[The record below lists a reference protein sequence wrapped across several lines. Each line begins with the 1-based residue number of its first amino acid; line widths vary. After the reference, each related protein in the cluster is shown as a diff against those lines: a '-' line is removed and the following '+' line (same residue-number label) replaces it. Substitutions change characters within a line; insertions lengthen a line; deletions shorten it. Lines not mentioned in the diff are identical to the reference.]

1 MKKFYI
7 SILTLII
14 ISCNS
19 SGNSNITSLIENGD
33 LEELKKRKKEYVDTM
48 NTMQVELNEINDGIA
63 FLDENEKLTLVS
75 NYEIKEKV
83 FNSYMEAQANL
94 KTRKNV
100 LILPEFQGTL
110 EKIFVYEGQYV
121 KKGKLL
127 AEINDSGLKEQ
138 LDQLTIQANF
148 AKENFERTERLWN
161 NNIGS
166 EIQFLKSKTD
176 FESSQKMVEQMKD
189 RLAKTKIYAPFDGE
203 VDEIISNQGSNL
215 IPGVSQIL
223 RLVNLDK
230 IYAEASVSEKYISFI
245 EEGTEA
251 IVQVPLL
258 GKEIKSQI
266 IQTGNFINPSNRTF
280 RVEVPVENIDKKI
293 KQNLDAKIKI
303 NIYSKD
309 DAVVIPLRIV
319 REDASGENFVYVMN
333 EYASELG
340 MNNTSFN
347 NASGLPDP
355 LNVTSAYDK
364 YSKSKFL
371 NASGFKIYSVSL
383 DKNKSSWLSA
393 IKQDKLSWSEHVCD
407 YKGWQSDAAVKYNIQ
422 RIPSNFIIDA
432 NGVIIAKNLT
442 GDMLHTELDKLVK
455 SF

>member
-19 SGNSNITSLIENGD
+19 SGSSNITSLIENGD

-110 EKIFVYEGQYV
+110 EQIFVYEGQYV
-121 KKGKLL
+121 QKGKLL

-138 LDQLTIQANF
+138 LEQLTIQANF

-189 RLAKTKIYAPFDGE
+189 KLAKTKIYAPFDGE

-280 RVEVPVENIDKKI
+280 RVEVPVENIDNKI

-303 NIYSKD
+303 NIYSKK

-319 REDASGENFVYVMN
+319 REDASGRNFVYVMN
-333 EYASELG
+333 QDIKEGVYVTTKTFISLG
-340 MNNTSFN
+340 NKNNTDVEVTEGLKIGGMLVLEG
-347 NASGLPDP
+347 ASIVEDSQR
-355 LNVTSAYDK
+355 V
-364 YSKSKFL
+364 
-371 NASGFKIYSVSL
+371 
-383 DKNKSSWLSA
+383 
-393 IKQDKLSWSEHVCD
+393 KLI
-407 YKGWQSDAAVKYNIQ
+407 N
-422 RIPSNFIIDA
+422 
-432 NGVIIAKNLT
+432 
-442 GDMLHTELDKLVK
+442 
-455 SF
+455 

>member
-19 SGNSNITSLIENGD
+19 SGSSNITSLIENGD

-127 AEINDSGLKEQ
+127 AEINDSGLQEQ
-138 LDQLTIQANF
+138 LEQLTIQANF

-258 GKEIKSQI
+258 GKEIKSQV

-280 RVEVPVENIDKKI
+280 RVEVPVKNIDKKI

-303 NIYSKD
+303 NIYSKE

-319 REDASGENFVYVMN
+319 REDASGKNFVYVMN
-333 EYASELG
+333 QDVKEGVYITSKTFISLG
-340 MNNTSFN
+340 NKNNTDVEVTE
-347 NASGLPDP
+347 GL
-355 LNVTSAYDK
+355 
-364 YSKSKFL
+364 
-371 NASGFKIYSVSL
+371 KI
-383 DKNKSSWLSA
+383 
-393 IKQDKLSWSEHVCD
+393 
-407 YKGWQSDAAVKYNIQ
+407 
-422 RIPSNFIIDA
+422 
-432 NGVIIAKNLT
+432 
-442 GDMLHTELDKLVK
+442 GDMLVLEGASIVEDSQRVKLIN
-455 SF
+455 

>member
-14 ISCNS
+14 IISCNS
-19 SGNSNITSLIENGD
+19 SGSSNITSLIENGD

-48 NTMQVELNEINDGIA
+48 NTMQVELNEINYGID

-138 LDQLTIQANF
+138 LEQLTIQANF

-251 IVQVPLL
+251 IVQIPLL

-303 NIYSKD
+303 NIYSKE

-319 REDASGENFVYVMN
+319 REDASGKNFVYVMN
-333 EYASELG
+333 QDVKEGVYITSKTFISLG
-340 MNNTSFN
+340 NKNNTDVEVTG
-347 NASGLPDP
+347 GL
-355 LNVTSAYDK
+355 
-364 YSKSKFL
+364 
-371 NASGFKIYSVSL
+371 KI
-383 DKNKSSWLSA
+383 
-393 IKQDKLSWSEHVCD
+393 
-407 YKGWQSDAAVKYNIQ
+407 
-422 RIPSNFIIDA
+422 
-432 NGVIIAKNLT
+432 
-442 GDMLHTELDKLVK
+442 GDMLVLEGASIVEDSQRVKLIN
-455 SF
+455 

>member
-19 SGNSNITSLIENGD
+19 SGSSNITSLIENGD

-110 EKIFVYEGQYV
+110 EQIFVYEGQYV
-121 KKGKLL
+121 QKGKLL

-138 LDQLTIQANF
+138 LEQLTIQANF

-251 IVQVPLL
+251 IVQIPLL

-280 RVEVPVENIDKKI
+280 RVEVPVENFDKKI

-309 DAVVIPLRIV
+309 EAVVIPLRIV
-319 REDASGENFVYVMN
+319 REDASGKNFVYVMN
-333 EYASELG
+333 QDVKEGVYITSKTFISLG
-340 MNNTSFN
+340 NKNNTDVEVTE
-347 NASGLPDP
+347 GL
-355 LNVTSAYDK
+355 
-364 YSKSKFL
+364 
-371 NASGFKIYSVSL
+371 KI
-383 DKNKSSWLSA
+383 
-393 IKQDKLSWSEHVCD
+393 
-407 YKGWQSDAAVKYNIQ
+407 
-422 RIPSNFIIDA
+422 
-432 NGVIIAKNLT
+432 
-442 GDMLHTELDKLVK
+442 GDMLVLEGASIVEDSQRVKLIN
-455 SF
+455 

>member
-7 SILTLII
+7 SILSLII

-19 SGNSNITSLIENGD
+19 SGSSNITSLIENGD

-110 EKIFVYEGQYV
+110 EQIFVYEGQYV
-121 KKGKLL
+121 QKGKLL

-138 LDQLTIQANF
+138 LEQLTIQASF

-280 RVEVPVENIDKKI
+280 RVEVPVENIDNKI

-303 NIYSKD
+303 NIYSKK

-319 REDASGENFVYVMN
+319 REDASGRNFVYVMN
-333 EYASELG
+333 QDIKEGVYVTTKTFISLG
-340 MNNTSFN
+340 NKNNTDVEVTE
-347 NASGLPDP
+347 GL
-355 LNVTSAYDK
+355 
-364 YSKSKFL
+364 
-371 NASGFKIYSVSL
+371 KI
-383 DKNKSSWLSA
+383 
-393 IKQDKLSWSEHVCD
+393 
-407 YKGWQSDAAVKYNIQ
+407 
-422 RIPSNFIIDA
+422 
-432 NGVIIAKNLT
+432 
-442 GDMLHTELDKLVK
+442 GDMLVLEGASIVEDSQRVKLIN
-455 SF
+455 

>member
-19 SGNSNITSLIENGD
+19 SGSSNITSLIENGD

-63 FLDENEKLTLVS
+63 VLDENEKLTLVS

-251 IVQVPLL
+251 IVQIPLL

-309 DAVVIPLRIV
+309 EAVVIPLRIV
-319 REDASGENFVYVMN
+319 REDASGKNFVYVMN
-333 EYASELG
+333 QDVKEGVYITSKTFISLG
-340 MNNTSFN
+340 NKNNTDVEVTQ
-347 NASGLPDP
+347 GL
-355 LNVTSAYDK
+355 
-364 YSKSKFL
+364 
-371 NASGFKIYSVSL
+371 KI
-383 DKNKSSWLSA
+383 
-393 IKQDKLSWSEHVCD
+393 
-407 YKGWQSDAAVKYNIQ
+407 
-422 RIPSNFIIDA
+422 
-432 NGVIIAKNLT
+432 
-442 GDMLHTELDKLVK
+442 GDMLVLEGASIVEDSQRVKLIN
-455 SF
+455 

>member
-19 SGNSNITSLIENGD
+19 SGSSNITSLIENGD

-121 KKGKLL
+121 KTGKLL

-138 LDQLTIQANF
+138 LEQLTIQANF

-251 IVQVPLL
+251 IVQIPLL

-303 NIYSKD
+303 NIYSKE

-319 REDASGENFVYVMN
+319 REDASGKNFVYVMN
-333 EYASELG
+333 QDVKEGVYITSKTFISLG
-340 MNNTSFN
+340 NKNNTDVEVTE
-347 NASGLPDP
+347 GL
-355 LNVTSAYDK
+355 
-364 YSKSKFL
+364 
-371 NASGFKIYSVSL
+371 KI
-383 DKNKSSWLSA
+383 
-393 IKQDKLSWSEHVCD
+393 
-407 YKGWQSDAAVKYNIQ
+407 
-422 RIPSNFIIDA
+422 
-432 NGVIIAKNLT
+432 
-442 GDMLHTELDKLVK
+442 GDMLVLEGASIVEDSQRVKLIN
-455 SF
+455 

>member
-110 EKIFVYEGQYV
+110 EQIFVYEGQYV
-121 KKGKLL
+121 QKGKLL

-138 LDQLTIQANF
+138 LEQLTIQANF

-280 RVEVPVENIDKKI
+280 RVEVPVENIDNKI

-303 NIYSKD
+303 NIYSKK

-319 REDASGENFVYVMN
+319 REDASGRNFVYVMN
-333 EYASELG
+333 QDIKEGVYVTTKTFISLG
-340 MNNTSFN
+340 NKNNTDVEVTE
-347 NASGLPDP
+347 GL
-355 LNVTSAYDK
+355 
-364 YSKSKFL
+364 
-371 NASGFKIYSVSL
+371 KI
-383 DKNKSSWLSA
+383 
-393 IKQDKLSWSEHVCD
+393 
-407 YKGWQSDAAVKYNIQ
+407 
-422 RIPSNFIIDA
+422 
-432 NGVIIAKNLT
+432 
-442 GDMLHTELDKLVK
+442 GDMLVLEGASIVEDSQRVKLIN
-455 SF
+455 

>member
-19 SGNSNITSLIENGD
+19 SGSSNITSLIENGD

-138 LDQLTIQANF
+138 LEQLTIQANF

-251 IVQVPLL
+251 IVQIPLL

-280 RVEVPVENIDKKI
+280 RVEVPVDNIDKKI

-309 DAVVIPLRIV
+309 EAVVIPLRIV
-319 REDASGENFVYVMN
+319 REDASGKNFVYVMN
-333 EYASELG
+333 QDVKEGVYITSKTFISLG
-340 MNNTSFN
+340 NKNNTDVEVTEGLKIGDILVLEG
-347 NASGLPDP
+347 ASIVEDSQR
-355 LNVTSAYDK
+355 V
-364 YSKSKFL
+364 
-371 NASGFKIYSVSL
+371 
-383 DKNKSSWLSA
+383 
-393 IKQDKLSWSEHVCD
+393 KLI
-407 YKGWQSDAAVKYNIQ
+407 N
-422 RIPSNFIIDA
+422 
-432 NGVIIAKNLT
+432 
-442 GDMLHTELDKLVK
+442 
-455 SF
+455 

>member
-1 MKKFYI
+1 MKKLYI

-14 ISCNS
+14 IISCNS
-19 SGNSNITSLIENGD
+19 SGSSNITSLIENGD

-138 LDQLTIQANF
+138 LEQLTIQANF

-251 IVQVPLL
+251 IVQIPLL

-303 NIYSKD
+303 NIYSKE

-319 REDASGENFVYVMN
+319 REDASGKNFVYVMN
-333 EYASELG
+333 QDVKEGVYITSKTFISLG
-340 MNNTSFN
+340 NKNNTDVEVTE
-347 NASGLPDP
+347 GL
-355 LNVTSAYDK
+355 
-364 YSKSKFL
+364 
-371 NASGFKIYSVSL
+371 KI
-383 DKNKSSWLSA
+383 
-393 IKQDKLSWSEHVCD
+393 
-407 YKGWQSDAAVKYNIQ
+407 
-422 RIPSNFIIDA
+422 
-432 NGVIIAKNLT
+432 
-442 GDMLHTELDKLVK
+442 GDMLVLEGASIVEDSQRVKLIN
-455 SF
+455 

>member
-14 ISCNS
+14 IISCNS
-19 SGNSNITSLIENGD
+19 SGSSNITSLIENGD

-110 EKIFVYEGQYV
+110 EQIFVNEGQNV

-138 LDQLTIQANF
+138 LEQLTIQANF

-280 RVEVPVENIDKKI
+280 RVEVPVENIDNKI

-303 NIYSKD
+303 NIYSKK

-319 REDASGENFVYVMN
+319 REDASGRNFVYVMN
-333 EYASELG
+333 QDIKEGVYVTTKTFISLG
-340 MNNTSFN
+340 NKNNTDVEVTE
-347 NASGLPDP
+347 GL
-355 LNVTSAYDK
+355 
-364 YSKSKFL
+364 
-371 NASGFKIYSVSL
+371 KI
-383 DKNKSSWLSA
+383 
-393 IKQDKLSWSEHVCD
+393 
-407 YKGWQSDAAVKYNIQ
+407 
-422 RIPSNFIIDA
+422 
-432 NGVIIAKNLT
+432 
-442 GDMLHTELDKLVK
+442 GDMLVLEGASIVEDSQRVKLIN
-455 SF
+455 

>member
-7 SILTLII
+7 SILVLLI

-19 SGNSNITSLIENGD
+19 SGSSNITSLIENGD
-33 LEELKKRKKEYVDTM
+33 IEELKKRKKEYVDTM

-63 FLDENEKLTLVS
+63 FLDENEKITLVS
-75 NYEIKEKV
+75 SYEIKEKV
-83 FNSYMEAQANL
+83 FNSYIEAQANL
-94 KTRKNV
+94 KTRKNI

-110 EKIFVYEGQYV
+110 EQIFVNEGQYV
-121 KKGKLL
+121 KKGRLL

-138 LDQLTIQANF
+138 LEQLTIQANF

-189 RLAKTKIYAPFDGE
+189 RLAKTKVYAPFDGE

-280 RVEVPVENIDKKI
+280 RVEVPVENIDNKI

-303 NIYSKD
+303 NIYSKK

-319 REDASGENFVYVMN
+319 REDASGRNFVYVMN
-333 EYASELG
+333 QDIKEGVYVTTKTFISLG
-340 MNNTSFN
+340 NKNNTDVEVTE
-347 NASGLPDP
+347 GL
-355 LNVTSAYDK
+355 
-364 YSKSKFL
+364 
-371 NASGFKIYSVSL
+371 KI
-383 DKNKSSWLSA
+383 
-393 IKQDKLSWSEHVCD
+393 
-407 YKGWQSDAAVKYNIQ
+407 
-422 RIPSNFIIDA
+422 
-432 NGVIIAKNLT
+432 
-442 GDMLHTELDKLVK
+442 GDMLVLEGASIVEDSQRVKLIN
-455 SF
+455 

>member
-7 SILTLII
+7 SILVLLI

-19 SGNSNITSLIENGD
+19 SGSSNITSLIENGD
-33 LEELKKRKKEYVDTM
+33 IEELKKRKKEYVDTM

-75 NYEIKEKV
+75 SYEIKEKV
-83 FNSYMEAQANL
+83 FNSYIEAQANL
-94 KTRKNV
+94 KTRKNI

-110 EKIFVYEGQYV
+110 EQIYVNEGQNV
-121 KKGKLL
+121 KKGTLL

-138 LDQLTIQANF
+138 LEQLTIQANF

-166 EIQFLKSKTD
+166 EIQFLKSKAD

-189 RLAKTKIYAPFDGE
+189 RLAKTKVYAPFDGE

-258 GKEIKSQI
+258 GKEIKSKI
-266 IQTGNFINPSNRTF
+266 IQTGNFINPNNRTF
-280 RVEVPVENIDKKI
+280 RVEVPVENIDNKI

-303 NIYSKD
+303 NIYSKK
-309 DAVVIPLRIV
+309 DAVIIPLKIV
-319 REDASGENFVYVMN
+319 REDASGKNFVYVMN
-333 EYASELG
+333 QDVKEGVYITDKTFISLG
-340 MNNTSFN
+340 NKNNTDIEVTE
-347 NASGLPDP
+347 GL
-355 LNVTSAYDK
+355 
-364 YSKSKFL
+364 
-371 NASGFKIYSVSL
+371 KI
-383 DKNKSSWLSA
+383 
-393 IKQDKLSWSEHVCD
+393 
-407 YKGWQSDAAVKYNIQ
+407 
-422 RIPSNFIIDA
+422 
-432 NGVIIAKNLT
+432 
-442 GDMLHTELDKLVK
+442 GDMLVLEGASIVEDSQRVKLIN
-455 SF
+455 

>member
-7 SILTLII
+7 SILVLLI

-19 SGNSNITSLIENGD
+19 SGSSNITSLIENGD
-33 LEELKKRKKEYVDTM
+33 IEELKKRKKEYVDTM

-75 NYEIKEKV
+75 SYEIKEKV
-83 FNSYMEAQANL
+83 FNSYIEAQANL
-94 KTRKNV
+94 KTRKNI

-110 EKIFVYEGQYV
+110 EQIFVNEGQYV
-121 KKGKLL
+121 KKGRLL

-138 LDQLTIQANF
+138 LEQLTIQANF

-189 RLAKTKIYAPFDGE
+189 RLAKTKVYAPFDGE

-258 GKEIKSQI
+258 GKEIKSKI
-266 IQTGNFINPSNRTF
+266 IQTGNFINPNNRTF
-280 RVEVPVENIDKKI
+280 RVEVPVENIDNKI

-303 NIYSKD
+303 NIYSKK
-309 DAVVIPLRIV
+309 DAVIIPLKIV
-319 REDASGENFVYVMN
+319 REDASGKNFVYVMN
-333 EYASELG
+333 QDVKEGVYSTDKTFISLG
-340 MNNTSFN
+340 NKNNTDIEVTE
-347 NASGLPDP
+347 GL
-355 LNVTSAYDK
+355 
-364 YSKSKFL
+364 
-371 NASGFKIYSVSL
+371 KI
-383 DKNKSSWLSA
+383 
-393 IKQDKLSWSEHVCD
+393 
-407 YKGWQSDAAVKYNIQ
+407 
-422 RIPSNFIIDA
+422 
-432 NGVIIAKNLT
+432 
-442 GDMLHTELDKLVK
+442 GDMLVLEGASIVEDSQRVKLIN
-455 SF
+455 

>member
-19 SGNSNITSLIENGD
+19 SGSSNITSLIENGD

-251 IVQVPLL
+251 IVQIPLL

-309 DAVVIPLRIV
+309 EAVVIPLRIV
-319 REDASGENFVYVMN
+319 REDASGKNFVYVMN
-333 EYASELG
+333 QDVKEGVYITSKTFISLG
-340 MNNTSFN
+340 NKNNTDVEVTE
-347 NASGLPDP
+347 GL
-355 LNVTSAYDK
+355 
-364 YSKSKFL
+364 
-371 NASGFKIYSVSL
+371 KI
-383 DKNKSSWLSA
+383 
-393 IKQDKLSWSEHVCD
+393 
-407 YKGWQSDAAVKYNIQ
+407 
-422 RIPSNFIIDA
+422 
-432 NGVIIAKNLT
+432 
-442 GDMLHTELDKLVK
+442 GDMLVLEGASIVEDSQRVKLIN
-455 SF
+455 

>member
-7 SILTLII
+7 SILVLLI

-19 SGNSNITSLIENGD
+19 SGSSNITSLIENGD
-33 LEELKKRKKEYVDTM
+33 IEELKKRKKEYVDTM

-75 NYEIKEKV
+75 SYEIKEKV
-83 FNSYMEAQANL
+83 FNSYIEAQANL
-94 KTRKNV
+94 KTRKNI

-110 EKIFVYEGQYV
+110 EKIYVNEGQNV
-121 KKGKLL
+121 KKGTLL

-138 LDQLTIQANF
+138 LEQLTIQANF

-166 EIQFLKSKTD
+166 EIQFLKSKAD

-189 RLAKTKIYAPFDGE
+189 RLAKTKVYAPFDGE

-245 EEGTEA
+245 EEGTEV

-258 GKEIKSQI
+258 GKDIKSKI
-266 IQTGNFINPSNRTF
+266 IQTGNFINPNNRTF
-280 RVEVPVENIDKKI
+280 RVEVPVENIDNKI

-303 NIYSKD
+303 NIYSKK
-309 DAVVIPLRIV
+309 DAVIIPLKIV
-319 REDASGENFVYVMN
+319 REDASGKNFVYVMN
-333 EYASELG
+333 QDVKEGVYITDKTFISLG
-340 MNNTSFN
+340 NKNNTDIEVTE
-347 NASGLPDP
+347 GL
-355 LNVTSAYDK
+355 
-364 YSKSKFL
+364 
-371 NASGFKIYSVSL
+371 KI
-383 DKNKSSWLSA
+383 
-393 IKQDKLSWSEHVCD
+393 
-407 YKGWQSDAAVKYNIQ
+407 
-422 RIPSNFIIDA
+422 
-432 NGVIIAKNLT
+432 
-442 GDMLHTELDKLVK
+442 GDMLVLEGASIVEDSQRVKLIN
-455 SF
+455 